1 MGADAARPLFV
12 EHDRFAFDPRQA
24 ADPRADRT
32 ARAEAFLLGHVEQ
45 PGILDRLPR
54 GIDAVDDERIDLALD
69 LVIDALA
76 GVETISVVGGLHLA
90 CDPRSE
96 ERRVGKE
103 CVSTCKSR
111 GLPYPSKKKTTKDR

>member
-90 CDPRSE
+90 CDPAFLI
-96 ERRVGKE
+96 RRTETRARTRGGEGKR
-103 CVSTCKSR
+103 VSGR
-111 GLPYPSKKKTTKDR
+111 GD